1 MSAHHDPGDAE
12 AEVFRAFG
20 LACRA
25 ERDRISL
32 ADIAEHDR
40 RFEHSAADREVVELF
55 AARLI
60 ALISRP

>member
-1 MSAHHDPGDAE
+1 MNTPFHPHDSE
-12 AEVFRAFG
+12 ADVLRTFG

-32 ADIAEHDR
+32 AGLAEQDR
-40 RFEHSAADREVVELF
+40 RFETSVADRAIAELF

-60 ALISRP
+60 AAIAR